1 MEARIMRK
9 SIQAVIT
16 KLEAISHQV
25 EGYAENARDQE
36 REDRANKLY
45 EEVQCIEDAL
55 EALNSIE

>member
-1 MEARIMRK
+1 MRK

-25 EGYAENARDQE
+25 EGYAENARDQKQ
-36 REDRANKLY
+36 EDRADELC